1 MHCFKKY
8 ASISFLLISL
18 TVLSNLHAQGTEEN
32 KIDMSWFGQVDKTW
46 GDKSLGDSKTIDIAH
61 HGCALTS
68 TAMVLKYYGV
78 NTDPEKLNKWLLKN
92 NGYDKGWDDQSGEYL
107 GQVRMIWDKVASG
120 HSEIGLFRRYDFTA
134 LPADLYLI
142 RGYLDGGIPV
152 IAEVLRP
159 GAIPHFVVLTGY
171 EGDDFLMEDPLDEN
185 SRYLSET
192 YKISDSHGSGAA
204 RNIFGIRIFTP
215 VD

>member
-1 MHCFKKY
+1 MFYYIKK
-8 ASISFLLISL
+8 SFISFLLLSL
-18 TVLSNLHAQGTEEN
+18 TAFSGLHAQGTEEN
-32 KIDMSWFGQVDKTW
+32 KINLSWFGQLDKAW
-46 GDKSLGDSKTIDIAH
+46 GEESLGDSKTLDIAH

-68 TAMVLKYYGV
+68 TAMVLKYYDIE
-78 NTDPEKLNKWLLKN
+78 TDPEKLNKWLLKN
-92 NGYDKGWDDQSGEYL
+92 SGYDKGWDDQSGEYL
-107 GQVRMIWDKVASG
+107 GKVRMIWDKVASG
-120 HSEIGLFRRYDFTA
+120 HSEIKLFRRYDFTA

-171 EGDDFLMEDPLDEN
+171 KGDDFLMKDPLDEN
-185 SRYLSET
+185 ALYLSDT

>member
-1 MHCFKKY
+1 MPVFRKCN
-8 ASISFLLISL
+8 ILTVLLISL
-18 TVLSNLHAQGTEEN
+18 TTLSGLHAQGTGAKE
-32 KIDMSWFGQVDKTW
+32 IDLPWFGQLEEW
-46 GDKSLGDSKTIDIAH
+46 GDEALGDSKSLDIAR
-61 HGCALTS
+61 HGCALTA

-78 NTDPEKLNKWLLKN
+78 KTDPRKLNKWLLKN
-92 NGYDKGWDDQSGEYL
+92 NGYDKGWDDESGEYL
-107 GQVRMIWDKVASG
+107 GRVRMIWDKVASG
-120 HSEIGLFRRYDFTA
+120 HSEIALFRRYDFTA

-159 GAIPHFVVLTGY
+159 GAIPHFVVLTDY
-171 EGDDFLMEDPLDEN
+171 EGDDFLIRDPLDEDI
-185 SRYLSET
+185 RYLSEG